1 MKNTKKPEFILDM
14 EKDCPSALSEI
25 LSEAKLSRS
34 QERMRSA
41 RTLSECLPE
50 LSRIAKS
57 NGLNLNNTRDFID
70 ARDIM
75 DRRNLNR

>member
-1 MKNTKKPEFILDM
+1 MKHAKKPEHILKL
-14 EKDCPSALSEI
+14 EEGCQTALSEI

-34 QERMRSA
+34 QEKMRSA
-41 RTLSECLPE
+41 RTLSECLLE

-57 NGLNLNNTRDFID
+57 NGLNLNNTREFLK
-70 ARDIM
+70 AKDIM

>member
-1 MKNTKKPEFILDM
+1 MSQKDPFNALFKPQ
-14 EKDCPSALSEI
+14 
-25 LSEAKLSRS
+25 AKLSRS

-57 NGLNLNNTRDFID
+57 NGLNLNNTREFLK
-70 ARDIM
+70 AKDIM
-75 DRRNLNR
+75 DRGNLNR